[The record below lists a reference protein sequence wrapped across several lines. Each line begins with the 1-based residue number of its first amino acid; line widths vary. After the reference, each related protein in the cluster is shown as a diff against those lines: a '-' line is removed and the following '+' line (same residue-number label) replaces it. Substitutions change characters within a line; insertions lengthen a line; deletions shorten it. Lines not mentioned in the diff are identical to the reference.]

1 MRKNPLTLTL
11 APACLL
17 LALVA
22 VSSSVVA
29 QSVYRWVDAE
39 GRTHFGDP
47 ASAPPGAKQVPL
59 RTPMGQT
66 AAVPPT
72 PPANSD
78 DACAQAR
85 ERLATYQSAER
96 IVETDSLGEQREYSP
111 EARERLIALTELEAQ
126 RLCSGEPDPALDVP

>member
-1 MRKNPLTLTL
+1 MRKKPLIPSAAPIWLML
-11 APACLL
+11 AL
-17 LALVA
+17 LALPSTVA
-22 VSSSVVA
+22 A

-59 RTPMGQT
+59 RTPMGQAP
-66 AAVPPT
+66 AAAHTGPST
-72 PPANSD
+72 SD
-78 DACAQAR
+78 EACAQAQ

-126 RLCSGEPDPALDVP
+126 RICSGEPEPAPDAP